1 LGYQVNP
8 EGDVMEMAKED
19 MTYFKERLDKIFEI
33 SYQNNSELVGIRE
46 HLKTLNGKVASH
58 EQRFT
63 DVYQEFKNQ
72 SAARALCQEKIA
84 STFEKVKDEATK
96 DSRKQEREIWGVKI
110 KLIGLVTILTT
121 IVTGVLN
128 YFIIK

>member
-1 LGYQVNP
+1 
-8 EGDVMEMAKED
+8 MMIMAKED

-72 SAARALCQEKIA
+72 SATRALCQEKIA
-84 STFEKVKDEATK
+84 ATFEKVKDEATE

-121 IVTGVLN
+121 IITGVVN
-128 YFIIK
+128 FILK